1 MIIECVPNFSEG
13 RRKEVTDKIRAA
25 VESRGGRVLD
35 LEMDANHNRAVLTFI
50 GTTADQLVD
59 AAFAGAQAAVEL
71 IDLNK
76 HQGEHPRM
84 GAVDVIPFVPIA
96 DATMAQC
103 VDLARRLGQRIGD
116 ELGVPVF
123 LYEEAA
129 TRPERKNLSNVREG
143 QFEGLRELIGKDPAR
158 DPDFGPKR
166 IHPTAGAVAVGARV
180 PLIAYNVNLETEDV
194 SIAKKI
200 AKKVRER
207 DGGLPTIKALG
218 MFMES
223 IKKAQVSMNVCNFKV
238 TSIHTAFKAVEKE
251 AEKFGVKVHSSEV
264 VGLLPKEALKDE
276 WISELKLHGFDPK
289 LQVIEN
295 RL

>member
-13 RRKEVTDKIRAA
+13 RRREVTDRIRAA
-25 VESRGGRVLD
+25 IESKGVRVLD
-35 LEMDANHNRAVLTFI
+35 LEMDANHNRSVLTFI
-50 GTTADQLVD
+50 GTDADRLVD

-71 IDLNK
+71 IDLNQ
-76 HQGEHPRM
+76 HRGEHPRM

-103 VDLARRLGQRIGD
+103 VELARRLGRRIGG

-129 TRPERKNLSNVREG
+129 TRPERRNLSNIREG

-158 DPDFGPKR
+158 DPDFGPRR

-180 PLIAYNVNLETEDV
+180 PLIAYNVNLDTEDV

-207 DGGLPTIKALG
+207 DGGLPAIKALG
-218 MFMES
+218 MFMQS
-223 IKKAQVSMNVCNFKV
+223 INKAQVSMNVCNYKV
-238 TSIHTAFKAVEKE
+238 TSIYAAFKAVQKE
-251 AEKFGVKVHSSEV
+251 AEKFGVRVHSSEI
-264 VGLLPKEALKDE
+264 VGLLPREALRDD
-276 WISELKLHGFDPK
+276 WIPELKLQGFDPK